1 MMSDDRTTAFAH
13 DGGMRNALRIANL
26 HDTVDDVASILIQ
39 RVVRR
44 AVECRPGTIIV
55 DTKTSSDIQIAQL
68 VAHLLELRITARRLL
83 GSTLD
88 RSNIGNLRTDMKVH
102 ELERLS

>member
-26 HDTVDDVASILIQ
+26 HDTVDDVASVLIQ

-44 AVECRPGTIIV
+44 AVERRPGTIIV
-55 DTKTSSDIQIAQL
+55 DTKTSSGDESANVKIDPNATRTIQAKTSSGDVTIEYN
-68 VAHLLELRITARRLL
+68 H
-83 GSTLD
+83 
-88 RSNIGNLRTDMKVH
+88 
-102 ELERLS
+102 